1 MRRCPRMECSMEY
14 RSDELPLSEVAESPS
29 LLVSLGNAVDLT
41 LGEGGTGNESKRYEY
56 N

>member
-1 MRRCPRMECSMEY
+1 MDMSF
-14 RSDELPLSEVAESPS
+14 DESHRTESESPS

-41 LGEGGTGNESKRYEY
+41 LGEGGTGSESKRYEY